1 MDAAVMEKIELGYK
15 YDESETEDPALKL
28 AKFQMAQTN
37 SLCTVALELSDCR
50 RGAGCSET
58 DPREAL
64 AKAMK
69 DALGIEIKW
78 REELPGQTVAFL
90 DERSISF
97 SGINL
102 KDMAEAWVNGL
113 VL

>member
-78 REELPGQTVAFL
+78 RT
-90 DERSISF
+90 
-97 SGINL
+97 
-102 KDMAEAWVNGL
+102 GL
-113 VL
+113 VSHKPAYIVVIKRRVTFNTGFFKH